1 MKEKITKAFEKIR
14 TLVDTAATN
23 LEGLAAA
30 SPKAVMVVGALLGV
44 GLVGST
50 LAAAWH
56 LLPVLIEW
64 VTATVVLGFRL
75 VTITLIS
82 VTAYLSMKTAVVAYK
97 KIPSSKPNVPPAP
110 ASPSSQ
116 A

>member
-1 MKEKITKAFEKIR
+1 MKEKITKAFDKIR

-23 LEGLAAA
+23 LEGLATA
-30 SPKAVMVVGALLGV
+30 SPKVVMVVGALVGV

-64 VTATVVLGFRL
+64 VTATLVLGFRL
-75 VTITLIS
+75 IAITVIS
-82 VTAYLSMKTAVVAYK
+82 VAAYLSLKTR
-97 KIPSSKPNVPPAP
+97 S
-110 ASPSSQ
+110 ASN
-116 A
+116 